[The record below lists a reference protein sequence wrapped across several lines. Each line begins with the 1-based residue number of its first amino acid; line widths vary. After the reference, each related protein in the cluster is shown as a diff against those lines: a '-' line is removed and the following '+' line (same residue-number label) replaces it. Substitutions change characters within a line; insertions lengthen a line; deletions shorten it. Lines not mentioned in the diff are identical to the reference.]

1 VNNVRSEA
9 HTEAFRMF
17 KIVIAV
23 VLLAHGIGHV
33 LGPLQ
38 VSKVAVVNPSWNGD
52 SWLLTGAV
60 GQSITGA
67 VGVALW
73 TVAIVAFGVLA
84 GVAMGW
90 LPEAWWTPL
99 AIVASV
105 VSLVAVLLFPAALP
119 ATSTIGA
126 VIVDVVVLAAVLW
139 FHWVPSS
146 LPE

>member
-1 VNNVRSEA
+1 
-9 HTEAFRMF
+9 MF

-38 VSKVAVVNPSWNGD
+38 VSKVADVNQSWNGD

-84 GVAMGW
+84 GVVMGW
-90 LPEAWWTPL
+90 LPEAWWTPSRSWPQSCRWS
-99 AIVASV
+99 ACSSSRGIPGHQHDRCGHRGRGCPRRGP
-105 VSLVAVLLFPAALP
+105 LVPLGSEQLP
-119 ATSTIGA
+119 A
-126 VIVDVVVLAAVLW
+126 
-139 FHWVPSS
+139 
-146 LPE
+146 